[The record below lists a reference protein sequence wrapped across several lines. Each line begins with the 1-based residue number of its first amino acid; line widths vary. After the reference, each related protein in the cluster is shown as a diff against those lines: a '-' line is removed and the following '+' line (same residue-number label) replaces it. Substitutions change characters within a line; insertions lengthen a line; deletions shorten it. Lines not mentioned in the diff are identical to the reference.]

1 MKKTKETKKIVLI
14 SCVAKKMDGE
24 HEAYKLYSPSTLFKA
39 HWNYSL
45 ECLKKNP
52 KSEIF
57 IISALHGVISP
68 FEKIKKYDVTLKTMK
83 KDEKKEW
90 ADRVVKKL
98 KQMFDLNKTKFII
111 LAGKDYYENLIKLL
125 PNYKLIPNEPLPIG
139 KRMQWFNKE
148 IEKCKGK
155 K

>member
-1 MKKTKETKKIVLI
+1 MKEIDKTIVLI

-45 ECLKKNP
+45 GCLKKDP

-68 FEKIKKYDVTLKTMK
+68 FKKIKKYDVTLKTMNK
-83 KDEKKEW
+83 IKRKEW
-90 ADRVVKKL
+90 ADKVILQLNNK
-98 KQMFDLNKTKFII
+98 FDLNKTEFII

-125 PNYKLIPNEPLPIG
+125 PKYKLIPETPLPIG
-139 KRMQWFNKE
+139 KRVQWFNKE
-148 IEKCKGK
+148 INKCKGR
-155 K
+155 